1 MTVVQACGPG
11 GRRSLP
17 DLGASVFQPGPG
29 DLVPCRPGSVGLQ
42 AKARSVGLSRVCPG
56 AGRERTEVPA
66 EAWSWWGGPAWRRGV
81 GWGRG
86 RCRVRGAACT
96 SRGRTGGCCAVWRG
110 RVGEGGVEGALAGH
124 GRGEE
129 R

>member
-29 DLVPCRPGSVGLQ
+29 DLVPCRPGSVDLQ

-56 AGRERTEVPA
+56 AGREGGSGQRLQRRLGLGG
-66 EAWSWWGGPAWRRGV
+66 EALPGGGEWAGV
-81 GWGRG
+81 G
-86 RCRVRGAACT
+86 VGA
-96 SRGRTGGCCAVWRG
+96 
-110 RVGEGGVEGALAGH
+110 E
-124 GRGEE
+124 
-129 R
+129 